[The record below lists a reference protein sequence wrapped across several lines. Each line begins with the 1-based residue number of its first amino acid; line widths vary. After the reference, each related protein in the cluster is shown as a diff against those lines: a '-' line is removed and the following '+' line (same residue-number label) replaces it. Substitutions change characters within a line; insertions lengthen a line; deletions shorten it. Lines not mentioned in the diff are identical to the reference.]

1 MKNNKGITLTS
12 LVIYIIG
19 LVVLVGT
26 MATLTRYFYN
36 NLDQTTLENKVSKE
50 YTEFTNYITN
60 DINSNKIENVFIREE
75 GKEVLIKFID
85 YSSHKYTFTED
96 SIYYVEIKDNQELK
110 RVRLSKDVDNVNS
123 LFSLNSKVLG
133 VKVHFKNGI
142 VYNASYTIK

>member
-85 YSSHKYTFTED
+85 YKSHKYTFTED

-133 VKVHFKNGI
+133 VKVQFKNGV
-142 VYNASYTIK
+142 VYNASYTIQ

>member
-19 LVVLVGT
+19 LVILVGT

-96 SIYYVEIKDNQELK
+96 SIYYVEIKDNQEQK

-123 LFSLNSKVLG
+123 LFSLNSKVLW
-133 VKVHFKNGI
+133 VKVQFKNGV
-142 VYNASYTIK
+142 VYNASYTIN

>member
-85 YSSHKYTFTED
+85 YSSHKYAFTED
-96 SIYYVEIKDNQELK
+96 SIYYVEIKDNQEKK

-133 VKVHFKNGI
+133 VKVQFKNGV
-142 VYNASYTIK
+142 VYNASYTIQ